1 MNPDEEKYIFLD
13 IDGVLMHYKKGPGGR
28 FVSYGLDPKCVG
40 RLNRVLRVTGA
51 KIVVSSCY
59 RIGRSISQLQELLDS
74 FGVKG
79 TVAGKTGGSDTRGL
93 EIREWLDKTGAKAY
107 AVLDDELD
115 GASHVLG
122 HYVQTENTVYGSG
135 LTKKEADE
143 VIGILS

>member
-1 MNPDEEKYIFLD
+1 MGHSEDKYIFLD
-13 IDGVLMHYKKGPGGR
+13 VDGVLMHYKKGPGGK
-28 FVSYGLDPKCVG
+28 FVSYGLDPKCVS
-40 RLNRVLRVTGA
+40 RLNRILRTTGA

-59 RIGRSISQLQELLDS
+59 RIGRSVPQLQELMDG

-79 TVAGKTGGSDTRGL
+79 VVAGRTGQSDTRGL
-93 EIREWLDKTGAKAY
+93 EVREWLDKNGAKAY

-122 HYVQTENTVYGSG
+122 HYVQTKNTVYGPG